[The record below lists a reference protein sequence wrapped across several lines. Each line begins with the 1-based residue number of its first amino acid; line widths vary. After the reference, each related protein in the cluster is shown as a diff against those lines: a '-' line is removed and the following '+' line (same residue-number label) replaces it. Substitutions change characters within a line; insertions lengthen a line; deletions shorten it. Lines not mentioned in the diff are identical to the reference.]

1 MCEKFTSYVSV
12 YSTYKCSKYIKAK
25 FGDKKDNCS
34 NDLQTNIKT
43 DTIHASK
50 KLLHLQFCIK
60 SGSCYIFGGPWDR
73 DIDPYEKSL
82 FVRKVMPE
90 LKTNQRNARQ
100 SLPAV

>member
-1 MCEKFTSYVSV
+1 MSVHMCEKFTSYVSV

-50 KLLHLQFCIK
+50 
-60 SGSCYIFGGPWDR
+60 
-73 DIDPYEKSL
+73 
-82 FVRKVMPE
+82 
-90 LKTNQRNARQ
+90 
-100 SLPAV
+100 